1 VKALAYA
8 DLQATEGAERCFHN
22 RSISL
27 QQWRVRKFYA
37 DLHRIYVEHQCNC
50 LWDLGDTT
58 DDRCSI
64 PIPTIDVVL
73 EGISQ
78 IPAHPW
84 NLKLIG
90 NHEQF
95 LRSTSVHVGRMF
107 QGRFQVIEEPKVLQ
121 DAKGVVYVLCPFP
134 YEDDQLAAWLDTVLK
149 NYPNDDKVLLG
160 HFQVIGCKLNSGEA
174 KEGIPKEL
182 LKEFKLGLL
191 GHVHKPQSVCKNVH
205 YVGSPFQQDKGEAG
219 EAKRVGVV
227 DMDTFEVKWVEMTGF
242 PEYKS
247 YTLAQFVELAQE
259 HSEDRI
265 QVILRNQ
272 AEAEQFYAHPLSS
285 RADPVYQYSVQAQS
299 AEHRSA
305 VEAWTRSRKGA
316 ILKYLELRPPAEHGI
331 NLPAEELVRLAE
343 YLADAED

>member
-1 VKALAYA
+1 MKALVYA
-8 DLQATEGAERCFHN
+8 DLQATEGSERCFHN
-22 RSISL
+22 RSVSL

-37 DLHRIYVEHQCNC
+37 DLHHVYVEHQCSC

-73 EGISQ
+73 EGISKF
-78 IPAHPW
+78 PVHPW

-107 QGRFQVIEEPKVLQ
+107 QERFQIIEEPKIFR
-121 DAKGVVYVLCPFP
+121 AAEGVVYALCPFP
-134 YEDDQLAAWLDTVLK
+134 YEDDQLSAWLEAVLED
-149 NYPNDDKVLLG
+149 YPDDDKVLLG
-160 HFQVIGCKLNSGEA
+160 HFQVVGCKLNSGES
-174 KEGIPKEL
+174 KEGVPKAL

-191 GHVHKPQSVCKNVH
+191 GHVHKPQSLFKNVH
-205 YVGSPFQQDKGEAG
+205 YVGSPFQQDKGESG

-247 YTLAQFVELAQE
+247 YTLTQFVELAQE
-259 HSEDRI
+259 HNEDRL

-272 AEAEQFYAHPLSS
+272 AEAEQFYAHPLSN

-305 VEAWTRSRKGA
+305 VETWMRSRKGV
-316 ILKYLELRPPAEHGI
+316 ILKYFELCPPAERGI
-331 NLPAEELVRLAE
+331 SLPTEELIQLAE
-343 YLADAED
+343 HLADAED